1 VAGEHVHFGC
11 MARAR
16 LDHVGVLGGGTAG
29 YFAALALRARF
40 PELAVTIVESSR
52 IPIIG
57 VGEATTPPLVAFLHH
72 TLGLDV
78 HELDR
83 EVQPTWKLGIH
94 FAWGPPDG
102 FDYPFS
108 WGDLADAEAHDGS
121 IARASLGTLLM
132 RGRKGPVVRGDDGTL
147 KSLLPSTRYAYH
159 LDNRRFVAY
168 LKKCADRAGIRYLD
182 VEIADVKLREAM
194 GDSEVDELITT
205 DGQRLAFDFYID
217 STGFRSLLI
226 GKAFGSKFTS
236 YASTLLCDRAVV
248 ADVPHDGSIKPFTL
262 AETMDHGWCWN
273 IPMRDC
279 DHRGY
284 VYASAFC
291 TEEQAVAEMRAKN
304 PGMSQH
310 WSVKFRSGRHA
321 EMWRGN
327 TIAIGNAY
335 GFVEP
340 LESTALHMVIIEI
353 TQLLRALD
361 ADPQVRRDRETINQ
375 RVGAHWDYLRWFLG
389 LHYRFN
395 RRLDTPFWRTCRRE
409 VDITGLDEVV
419 EDFKRNGPLSRRGV
433 PTAEDSIFGAGGV
446 DIMLLGQQVRPGPF
460 TARFDSAAWDAR
472 CFDRERI
479 AGRALT
485 HREALDATREHPE
498 FLDEMLHAPQG
509 WCLELAREIEK
520 A

>member
-1 VAGEHVHFGC
+1 

-16 LDHVGVLGGGTAG
+16 VGHVGVLGGGTAG

-72 TLGLDV
+72 VLGLDV

-83 EVQPTWKLGIH
+83 DVQPTWKLGIH

-108 WGDLADAEAHDGS
+108 WGDLGEAEAHDGS
-121 IARASLGTLLM
+121 IARASLGGLLI
-132 RGRKGPVVRGDDGTL
+132 RGRKAPIVRADDGTL
-147 KSLLPSTRYAYH
+147 TSLLPLVRYAYH
-159 LDNRRFVAY
+159 LDNKRFVAF
-168 LKKCADRAGIRYLD
+168 LKKCADRAGVRHLD
-182 VEIADVKLREAM
+182 AEIADVGLRAAATGEA
-194 GDSEVDELITT
+194 EVDALTTT
-205 DGQRLAFDFYID
+205 DGRRLAFDFYID
-217 STGFRSLLI
+217 CTGFRSLLV
-226 GKAFGSKFTS
+226 GGALGAPFTS
-236 YASTLLCDRAVV
+236 YASTLRCDRAVV
-248 ADVPHDGSIKPFTL
+248 ADVPHDGTIKPSTL

-291 TEEQAVAEMRAKN
+291 SEEQAVAELRAKH
-304 PGMSQH
+304 PGMGRH
-310 WSVKFRSGRHA
+310 WVAEFRSGRHA
-321 EMWRGN
+321 DMWRGN
-327 TIAIGNAY
+327 AVAIGNAY

-340 LESTALHMVIIEI
+340 LESTALHMVIIEV

-361 ADPQVRRDRETINQ
+361 ADPQVARDRETIN
-375 RVGAHWDYLRWFLG
+375 RRIGAHWDYLRWFLG

-395 RRLDTPFWRTCRRE
+395 RRLDTPFWRACRRE
-409 VDITGLDEVV
+409 VDISGLADVV
-419 EDFKRNGPLSRRGV
+419 EDFQRNGPLTTRGV
-433 PTAEDSIFGAGGV
+433 RTAADAIFGAGGV
-446 DIMLLGQQVRPGPF
+446 DILLLGQQVRPGPF
-460 TARFDSAAWDAR
+460 VPRFDAAAWNAR
-472 CFDRERI
+472 CFEREHI
-479 AGRALT
+479 VGRALS
-485 HREALDATREHPE
+485 HREALEATRHHPE
-498 FLDEMLHAPQG
+498 LLEEMLHAPQG
-509 WCLELAREIEK
+509 WCLELAREINN